1 MLVMAMG
8 ISLTVTLYDLKEQY
22 FSYPTLTML
31 NIKMSHELE
40 FPAVTLCNISPY
52 KMSKLNPD
60 EAMLDYLKRDSSMG
74 SFLPPMNFSDSKY
87 KRLYKNVEEDWL
99 FNVSFSIK
107 DLFIAC
113 KWKETLIFDCTK
125 LFRPHKTEWGLCF
138 SFNGLD
144 SPEVHKIGYVGS
156 ILGLTFYIH
165 VNQSDYV
172 YARNMGA
179 GLKVSRANSCLLTT
193 CYHIFIRVFILFIKR
208 FLTD

>member
-1 MLVMAMG
+1 MAMG

-179 GLKVSRANSCLLTT
+179 GLKVSRANTCLRTT